1 MSLREDFLPD
11 IYTHHLP
18 NQMKIIGMEYART
31 PWVSLTFMAK
41 RGSEADPLGKGGTAD
56 CLAECLTLGTE
67 NKDQLELA
75 LNIEGRGAM
84 LNARGTWDHVLIT
97 LEGLAEDF
105 SELMAILAEII
116 LQPGF
121 PEQEFA
127 FLQERRQAELIH
139 YLDDPREVAN
149 RTFLPLFFGQSP
161 YGHSVDGSLE
171 SLAALSLSDLQSFYH
186 DQFHPRESTL
196 VIVGMVPETTAVAT
210 AERLWGNWSSSAQP
224 APPYENAPETL
235 CAPGIYLLD
244 QPNLTQSEIRCGH
257 LGLPRSNPDFFPL
270 RLMNYVLGGGGF
282 SSRLMMRIRAE
293 KGFTYGIRS
302 QFHLRR
308 APGPF
313 VISTFTP
320 AEHTAAVVQEIKE
333 VMSGVKTNGV
343 TSTELADAQSYFV
356 GSFPLSLETPGG
368 LAQQLLSIDLFN
380 LGSDY
385 LKLYRPRLLAVDQA
399 AIQNA
404 AQKYLQPEALVTL
417 VVGPAEKCRK
427 DLEQIGPVN
436 IITNSEQT

>member
-1 MSLREDFLPD
+1 MPRREDFLPD

-18 NQMKIIGMEYART
+18 NRMKIIGMEYTRT
-31 PWVSLTFMAK
+31 PWVNITFMAK

-56 CLAECLTLGTE
+56 CLAECLTLGTR
-67 NKDQLELA
+67 NRDQLELVSD
-75 LNIEGRGAM
+75 IEGRGAM
-84 LNARGTWDHVLIT
+84 LNAHGTWDHILIT

-105 SELMAILAEII
+105 ADLMAILAEIV

-121 PEQEFA
+121 PEQDFA

-149 RTFLPLFFGQSP
+149 RTFVPLFFGDSP
-161 YGHSVDGSLE
+161 YGHSVDGNLE
-171 SLAALSLSDLQSFYH
+171 SLAALNLSDLRSFYH
-186 DQFHPRESTL
+186 DQFHPAESSL
-196 VIVGMVPETTAVAT
+196 VIVGMVPEATVLAT
-210 AERLWGNWSSSAQP
+210 AESLWKDWLPSVQP
-224 APPYENAPETL
+224 TPPFQKAPDTL
-235 CAPGIYLLD
+235 CVPGIYLLD

-257 LGLPRSNPDFFPL
+257 LGLPRHTPDFFPL

-293 KGFTYGIRS
+293 KGYTYGIRS

-320 AEHTAAVVQEIKE
+320 AENTAAVVQEIRA
-333 VMSGVKTNGV
+333 VMSGVKADGV
-343 TSTELADAQSYFV
+343 TAAELADAQSYFV
-356 GSFPLSLETPGG
+356 GSFPLGLETPGG
-368 LAQQLLSIDLFN
+368 LAQQLLSIDLYD

-385 LKLYRPRLLAVDQA
+385 LNFYRPNILAVDQA
-399 AIQNA
+399 ATLAA
-404 AQKYLQPEALVTL
+404 AQKYLHPESLVIL
-417 VVGPAEKCRK
+417 VVGPVEKCRK

-436 IITNSEQT
+436 NITNS